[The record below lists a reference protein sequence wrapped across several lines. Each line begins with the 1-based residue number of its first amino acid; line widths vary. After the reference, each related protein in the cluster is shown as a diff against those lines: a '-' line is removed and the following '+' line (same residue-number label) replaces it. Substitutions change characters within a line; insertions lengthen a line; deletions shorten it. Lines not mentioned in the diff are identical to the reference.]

1 VGDHDATA
9 GLARRVPLGKGCRWQ
24 ASCVGDV
31 VDRMR
36 QMVTLLVQLDRAGV
50 LRGEPHRRGGVD
62 ANVGE
67 P

>member
-1 VGDHDATA
+1 
-9 GLARRVPLGKGCRWQ
+9 
-24 ASCVGDV
+24 
-31 VDRMR
+31 
-36 QMVTLLVQLDRAGV
+36 MVTLLVQLDRAGV